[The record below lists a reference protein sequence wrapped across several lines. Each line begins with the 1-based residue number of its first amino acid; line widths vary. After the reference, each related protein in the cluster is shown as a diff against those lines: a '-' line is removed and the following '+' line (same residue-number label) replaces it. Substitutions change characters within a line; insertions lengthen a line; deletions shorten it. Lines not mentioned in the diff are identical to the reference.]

1 MRFQAGKILAVL
13 ILLSSLALASSYLM
27 SGFLSVEEIENI
39 TVEIEYFNHWNAT
52 ASSQGKNISWSGFGK
67 NEKSILGV
75 IGENG
80 NIEVRVRKDAT
91 SYTMFV
97 KVLMGDKVLQ
107 QRATSEP
114 NGEVVMNVTIPRD
127 K

>member
-1 MRFQAGKILAVL
+1 M
-13 ILLSSLALASSYLM
+13 
-27 SGFLSVEEIENI
+27 GFLSVEEIENI